1 MHISILKPF
10 RDVFYNKITL
20 LLYNF
25 INNTVIYS
33 KFFVIFTEASSVR
46 VSRSIKQKSRQQ
58 LIQTN

>member
-1 MHISILKPF
+1 MHISVLKPF

-20 LLYNF
+20 K
-25 INNTVIYS
+25 TVIYS